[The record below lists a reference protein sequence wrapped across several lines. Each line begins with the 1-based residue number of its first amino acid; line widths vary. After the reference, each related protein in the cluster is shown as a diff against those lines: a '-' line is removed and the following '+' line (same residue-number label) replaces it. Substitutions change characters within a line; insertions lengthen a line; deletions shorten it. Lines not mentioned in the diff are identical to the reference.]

1 MKLKRKKTLTKVSM
15 TKLEIKKKMRN
26 KMKNQTY
33 EKLQL
38 ED

>member
-1 MKLKRKKTLTKVSM
+1 MKLKGKKTSTKVLRI
-15 TKLEIKKKMRN
+15 KLEIKKKMRN